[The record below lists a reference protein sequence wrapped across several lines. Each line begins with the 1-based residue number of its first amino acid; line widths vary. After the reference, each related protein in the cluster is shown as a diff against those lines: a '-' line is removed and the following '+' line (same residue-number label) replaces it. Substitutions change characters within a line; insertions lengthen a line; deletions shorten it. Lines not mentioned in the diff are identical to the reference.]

1 MHRTLFSPS
10 MVDVYRSCRRAYELA
25 YSKLVDSTSSS
36 GPSICKRFILRG
48 LAEINR
54 GKLASLSQVQKFMG
68 QNWPTEE
75 LEKQYG
81 EKEANTRAF
90 LLTYKTLA
98 RYVAAPYRPD
108 GAQIVAVAL
117 KLRARV
123 AHVRVYVEDTIDL
136 VLWYPDQQ
144 KLELV
149 DFQTTPL
156 KRMDPSWPTPS
167 MLFRQYL
174 CERLRIRWPFETLAL
189 TTCRVTNSEIAS
201 DTIPFDH
208 TSSSRTHWDE
218 LVRSLDEMKEPRT
231 KEATPCSAPTREQCK
246 YCTNL
251 IPSLEVSEEG
261 KLRLLYKTA

>member
-1 MHRTLFSPS
+1 
-10 MVDVYRSCRRAYELA
+10 MVDVYRSCQRAYELA
-25 YSKLVDSTSSS
+25 YSKLAESANSS

-48 LAEINR
+48 LAEVNR
-54 GKLASLSQVQKFMG
+54 GKLSTLSQVQKFMG

-90 LLTYKTLA
+90 LLGYKTLA
-98 RYVAAPYRPD
+98 RYLASPYRPD

-149 DFQTTPL
+149 DFQTTSL
-156 KRMDPSWPTPS
+156 KQMDPSWPTAS

-174 CERLRIRWPFETLAL
+174 AERLRMRWPFQSLVL
-189 TTCRVTNSEIAS
+189 TTCRVTNTEVTSE
-201 DTIPFDH
+201 TIPFDH
-208 TSSSRTHWDE
+208 SSSSRTHWEE
-218 LVRSLDEMKEPRT
+218 LVRTLDAMKEPRI
-231 KEATPCSAPTREQCK
+231 KEAVPCSAPTRDQCK
-246 YCTNL
+246 YCANL
-251 IPSLEVSEEG
+251 IPSLEVSEGG